1 MDRTVAYVT
10 PVLGRPQGPGPPSY
24 DLTWKSY
31 ASDGGGAVAWG
42 TRTASPAVLKTQKA
56 SRPTRARRHR
66 PPLRAAPRRAD
77 PPLRANA
84 AYDDDD
90 YAGEASGDVPRRPG
104 PPVATMDVFAAEES
118 TLPMASPTPSP
129 PRLRKDD
136 PSDAPDAE
144 KAPDAASS
152 PTGGSVKGVVTFDR
166 RFNDLGWAE
175 YRTAR
180 HSKGGGASGYVPLW
194 DQWGGLPYQ
203 YRP

>member
-1 MDRTVAYVT
+1 
-10 PVLGRPQGPGPPSY
+10 
-24 DLTWKSY
+24 
-31 ASDGGGAVAWG
+31 
-42 TRTASPAVLKTQKA
+42 
-56 SRPTRARRHR
+56 
-66 PPLRAAPRRAD
+66 
-77 PPLRANA
+77 
-84 AYDDDD
+84 
-90 YAGEASGDVPRRPG
+90 
-104 PPVATMDVFAAEES
+104 
-118 TLPMASPTPSP
+118 MASPTPSP

-175 YRTAR
+175 DRTVR

-203 YRP
+203 YRPRSCAPGHHRSRGRYGDSIDVPSAFGRADGRR